1 MAENSKLLE
10 AVKLINNKFKNK
22 ETGEIPITLERVDMP
37 IMSSGIIGIDYASKC
52 GGIPEGK
59 IFEIFGAESS
69 GKTTIAL
76 LIAKKYIEQGKPV
89 VFIDAEQAFNMTWAE
104 KLGIPVNDHEK
115 FILMQSSIF
124 EEIFNAI
131 RTFIEVGGVKY
142 IIVDSVAAIVEQN
155 EMDSEEIVG
164 KGMPLFAKNFKREL
178 RILLSIAA
186 KNKCNV
192 VFLNHMV
199 QDLSAKSY
207 VPVQTSPGGKALK
220 FFSSMRMQISKSV
233 EKDETGKHSGWDRVY
248 YFIKR
253 DELFSRL
260 GGGEGYVYI
269 FECPSQ
275 PGILKIGETE
285 RTPQERLRELNRSSG
300 VIMPWIIHSAF
311 PCKSPRAV
319 EQLVHLELSGCR
331 INSQK
336 EGFAIFPEKAEEVIK
351 NVIKRYEAEIE
362 GEPRDYRKEKKYWFV
377 DEKG

>member
-1 MAENSKLLE
+1 MLYK
-10 AVKLINNKFKNK
+10 
-22 ETGEIPITLERVDMP
+22 
-37 IMSSGIIGIDYASKC
+37 
-52 GGIPEGK
+52 
-59 IFEIFGAESS
+59 AESEKS
-69 GKTTIAL
+69 LQYVLPENINL
-76 LIAKKYIEQGKPV
+76 EDYIKCETKRHARLATH
-89 VFIDAEQAFNMTWAE
+89 F
-104 KLGIPVNDHEK
+104 
-115 FILMQSSIF
+115 
-124 EEIFNAI
+124 
-131 RTFIEVGGVKY
+131 TF
-142 IIVDSVAAIVEQN
+142 
-155 EMDSEEIVG
+155 
-164 KGMPLFAKNFKREL
+164 
-178 RILLSIAA
+178 
-186 KNKCNV
+186 
-192 VFLNHMV
+192 V
-199 QDLSAKSY
+199 Q
-207 VPVQTSPGGKALK
+207 
-220 FFSSMRMQISKSV
+220 